1 MVVGAIVALAAAILF
16 AALPYTLAL
25 PTNGSPI
32 TTHTRCDAALVQQFG
47 TPKVG
52 VVPPDASSRGSTQPI
67 GITVRNTAALCMP
80 VAHYRLG
87 IAAGLL
93 IVALVFGGLV
103 LVGARRDR
111 RTPTRDA
118 EEPMSGRA

>member
-16 AALPYTLAL
+16 AVLPYTLAL

-52 VVPPDASSRGSTQPI
+52 VVPPDDDVFAGEHATSRHHRAQHRSVVHAGRSLST
-67 GITVRNTAALCMP
+67 R
-80 VAHYRLG
+80 H
-87 IAAGLL
+87 
-93 IVALVFGGLV
+93 
-103 LVGARRDR
+103 RRR
-111 RTPTRDA
+111 VC
-118 EEPMSGRA
+118 

>member
-1 MVVGAIVALAAAILF
+1 MVVGAIVALVAAILF
-16 AALPYTLAL
+16 AALAYTLAL
-25 PTNGSPI
+25 PDNGSPI

-52 VVPPDASSRGSTQPI
+52 VVTPDSSSQGSTQPI
-67 GITVRNTAALCMP
+67 GITVRNTPELCVP

-93 IVALVFGGLV
+93 IVALVLGGLV
-103 LVGARRDR
+103 LMGARRDR
-111 RTPTRDA
+111 RTA
-118 EEPMSGRA
+118 KEEEPLPGQP